1 MNLPQPLTKGE
12 RIAFFDLQPNESWLV
27 VYTSEC
33 GATVEREL
41 KSPRK
46 VEIKD
51 ADGNVTRSFFARTSG
66 DRQQISLRS
75 HVVRLGRGDDRAEQP
90 EEFENASAFLP
101 SEDEEIHDRRF
112 E

>member
-1 MNLPQPLTKGE
+1 MNQPQPLTKGE
-12 RIAFFDLQPNESWLV
+12 RIAFKDYLPSESWLV

-41 KSPRK
+41 KTPRK

-51 ADGNVTRSFFARTSG
+51 ADGNVTRTFFARTSG

-75 HVVRLGRGDDRAEQP
+75 HVVRLGRVDSEICEKPSFQPAPESPAGDETID
-90 EEFENASAFLP
+90 S
-101 SEDEEIHDRRF
+101 DRRF

>member
-1 MNLPQPLTKGE
+1 MNLPQPLIKGE
-12 RIAFFDLQPNESWLV
+12 RIAFRDYLPGESWLV

-33 GATVEREL
+33 GAIVEREL
-41 KSPRK
+41 KTPRR

-75 HVVRLGRGDDRAEQP
+75 HVIRLQP
-90 EEFENASAFLP
+90 SPVDNPWDWAKDLP
-101 SEDEEIHDRRF
+101 LADETINLDRRF